1 MASQSITNKLVA
13 NIRQANDVS
22 TNFFTGTNVVC
33 IDTSNRRIGIDTKTP
48 TWSIDISGVKP
59 YNGVKCHN
67 LDISGT
73 AHISY
78 ANIGFLR
85 TPSLF
90 IDVIDISN
98 GYFKKIDASLIDVN
112 DVNFNSISGDFIY
125 AHNTI
130 SGNFLQCFSGE
141 ILNNLDICGRLTA
154 KYFTFG
160 EDVVLN
166 KVNVDFSFTTQSTS
180 ESKFNGKVEFLNNN
194 NPVQYLT
201 LSGNHINT
209 FSISCNNLQVIQ
221 EADFSSINVSA
232 EASFNTIN
240 VSGDAVFS
248 TISTSNIL
256 IQGLSI
262 EQFVINKS
270 TTLLSNDNTDIRK
283 KALYGK
289 QLFIKNNMDN
299 TFDPPPPP
307 DNFNYIDKLIIN
319 ESLDLSYNTGGT
331 SLILPY
337 KELNIKNDRRI
348 GNIFYSK
355 DSTGV
360 INGLQII
367 KSTPQNTIDDT
378 PNGDTITLK
387 QVLTKYYML
396 EASGTNFHDCGNE
409 KYKCVG
415 MDIHSNQVTGDNII
429 DVFSPFYVDISNNI
443 TTSNIEIN
451 ANITVSLNNDNN
463 GNDVDALN
471 YEFFIFGLTN
481 INEIANDIKNTK
493 LVSNKN
499 TILVFD
505 NSYNYNSTSLHY
517 IGSKTDIKFII
528 FGVSYEN
535 VPLKDL
541 SLNLVNFSASIK
553 GIN

>member
-1 MASQSITNKLVA
+1 MSSQSITNKLVA

-48 TWSIDISGVKP
+48 TWSIDISGVES

-73 AHISY
+73 ADISY

-98 GYFKKIDASLIDVN
+98 GYFKKIDASLIDISEVI
-112 DVNFNSISGDFIY
+112 FNSISGDFIY
-125 AHNTI
+125 SNNTI
-130 SGNFLQCFSGE
+130 SGNFIQCFSAV
-141 ILNNLDICGRLTA
+141 ILNNLDIGGKLTV
-154 KYFTFG
+154 G
-160 EDVVLN
+160 EFKFSN
-166 KVNVDFSFTTQSTS
+166 NVDFSKINIDSAFTTQSTS

-201 LSGNHINT
+201 LSGNHIDT
-209 FSISCNNLQVIQ
+209 FSISCDNLQVTQ
-221 EADFSSINVSA
+221 QADFSSINISS

-240 VSGDAVFS
+240 VSGDAIFS
-248 TISTSNIL
+248 SISTSNIL

-262 EQFVINKS
+262 EQFVTNNS
-270 TTLLSNDNTDIRK
+270 TSQLSKHITDISIN
-283 KALYGK
+283 ALYGK
-289 QLFIKNNMDN
+289 QLYIKNNMDEN
-299 TFDPPPPP
+299 FNHPP
-307 DNFNYIDKLIIN
+307 DPFNSIDNLIIN
-319 ESLDLSYNTGGT
+319 NSLDLSYNTNGGT

-337 KELNIKNDRRI
+337 KELTNQSERRI
-348 GNIFYSK
+348 GDIFYSK
-355 DSTGV
+355 DSAGV

-367 KSTPQNTIDDT
+367 KSTPQDVINDA

-409 KYKCVG
+409 KYKCVT

-429 DVFSPFYVDISNNI
+429 DDIYPFYANINNI

-471 YEFFIFGLTN
+471 YEFFIFGLKDIIE
-481 INEIANDIKNTK
+481 INNDIKNTK

-517 IGSKTDIKFII
+517 IGSKNDIDGII

>member
-13 NIRQANDVS
+13 NIKQANDVS

-48 TWSIDISGVKP
+48 TWSIDISGVES

-73 AHISY
+73 ADISY

-125 AHNTI
+125 SNNTI

-154 KYFTFG
+154 KDFTFG
-160 EDVVLN
+160 EDVVLK
-166 KVNVDFSFTTQSTS
+166 KVNVDLSFTTQSTS
-180 ESKFNGKVEFLNNN
+180 NSLFQGNVDFSNS
-194 NPVQYLT
+194 NPVTYIT
-201 LSGNHINT
+201 ISGNHINT
-209 FSISCNNLQVIQ
+209 FSISCNNLQLKQ
-221 EADFSSINVSA
+221 QADFSSINVSA

-262 EQFVINKS
+262 EQFVTNNS
-270 TTLLSNDNTDIRK
+270 TSQLSKHITDISIN
-283 KALYGK
+283 ALYGK
-289 QLFIKNNMDN
+289 QLFIKNNMN
-299 TFDPPPPP
+299 ENFVPPP
-307 DNFNYIDKLIIN
+307 DNFNSIDNLIIN
-319 ESLDLSYNTGGT
+319 NSLDLSYNINGGT

-337 KELNIKNDRRI
+337 KELTNQSERRI

-367 KSTPQNTIDDT
+367 KSTPQYAINDT

-387 QVLTKYYML
+387 QVLTKFYML
-396 EASGTNFHDCGNE
+396 EASGTIFHDCGNE

-415 MDIHSNQVTGDNII
+415 MNIHSNQVTGDTII
-429 DVFSPFYVDISNNI
+429 DVIDPFYVNITNNI
-443 TTSNIEIN
+443 TTTNIEIN

-471 YEFFIFGLTN
+471 YEFFIFGLTS
-481 INEIANDIKNTK
+481 IGEIANDIKNTK

-517 IGSKTDIKFII
+517 IGSKNDINIII

-535 VPLKDL
+535 VPLKNL

>member
-48 TWSIDISGVKP
+48 TWSIDISGVES

-73 AHISY
+73 ADISY

-112 DVNFNSISGDFIY
+112 DVNFNTISGDFIY
-125 AHNTI
+125 SNNTI
-130 SGNFLQCFSGE
+130 NGNLLDCSYG
-141 ILNNLDICGRLTA
+141 IIHNNLDICGTLTA
-154 KYFTFG
+154 KDFTFG
-160 EDVVLN
+160 EDVELN
-166 KVNVDFSFTTQSTS
+166 KVTITSAFITQPTS
-180 ESKFNGKVEFLNNN
+180 ESKFNGKVEFLNIN
-194 NPVQYLT
+194 NPVQYRT
-201 LSGNHINT
+201 ISGNHINT
-209 FSISCNNLQVIQ
+209 FSISCDNLQVNQ
-221 EADFSSINVSA
+221 QADFSSINVSA

-262 EQFVINKS
+262 EQFVTNNS
-270 TTLLSNDNTDIRK
+270 TSQLSKHITDISIN
-283 KALYGK
+283 ALYGK
-289 QLFIKNNMDN
+289 QLYIQSNIGN
-299 TFDPPPPP
+299 TFVPPP
-307 DNFNYIDKLIIN
+307 DNFNSIDKLIIN
-319 ESLDLSYNTGGT
+319 DSLDLSNNTNGET

-337 KELNIKNDRRI
+337 KELTNINDRRI

-367 KSTPQNTIDDT
+367 KSTPQNAIDDT
-378 PNGDTITLK
+378 PTGDTITLK

-429 DVFSPFYVDISNNI
+429 DDIYPFYVDISNI

-451 ANITVSLNNDNN
+451 ANITVSLNNDKN

-471 YEFFIFGLTN
+471 YEFFIFGLTS
-481 INEIANDIKNTK
+481 IDEIANDIKSTK

-517 IGSKTDIKFII
+517 IGSKNVIDGII

-535 VPLKDL
+535 VPFKDL